1 MIFIDSG
8 VSAFINHGYNATSNM
23 GDLGIGFETTD
34 NGYGFLN
41 ENAVDLD
48 AGDIMHQF
56 FESLNIYNPLIYRH
70 LF

>member
-1 MIFIDSG
+1 
-8 VSAFINHGYNATSNM
+8 M

-56 FESLNIYNPLIYRH
+56 FGSLNIYIPLIYRH
-70 LF
+70 LFFNFGGNELCTT